1 MEEKM
6 AIDKTVEE
14 KIEASF
20 KKVFY
25 DKYVMDWDTE
35 KHNLERIER
44 YGITDKTTSITLYD
58 IDVQYVNKQGEIKT
72 VKTDTMTFTL
82 CHKGEPCTT
91 LRDSIR
97 PKSDYEI
104 VMEYINDGETY
115 RYAFVLKYLEY
126 LRKALYDNC
135 AFFNPIYL
143 IDTRDKTKSVR
154 LDYKKQEVD
163 RGYLNIFMWI
173 ILKNNVFDT
182 PEREREKKVLAPPSD
197 VAEANR
203 KFTEAL
209 FGTINN
215 ATNAS
220 GFLNANRSTM
230 QINTYSPKSSK
241 TGSSDPYEELENL
254 IGLESI
260 KKQIK
265 ELTSFVKMQQRRKKQ
280 GLEPVP
286 VSLHMVF
293 TGNPGTG
300 KTTIARILGE
310 IYKDIGVLSKGHFVE
325 VDRSGLV
332 AGYVGQTAMKTSE
345 VINRAKGGILFIDEA
360 YSLVSSDD
368 KDFGHEAIDTLLKAM
383 EDNREDFIVIV
394 AGYPELMQG
403 FINSN
408 PGLQSRFNRYIH
420 FPDYNADELLEVFK
434 GFCDKYEYKLDE
446 DVEPK
451 MKDFLQ
457 KLVDEKTV
465 NFANARTVRN
475 IFENVVTK
483 QSTRLDNDE
492 NEDADIQQLTIE
504 DFKDIW

>member
-1 MEEKM
+1 
-6 AIDKTVEE
+6 
-14 KIEASF
+14 
-20 KKVFY
+20 
-25 DKYVMDWDTE
+25 
-35 KHNLERIER
+35 
-44 YGITDKTTSITLYD
+44 
-58 IDVQYVNKQGEIKT
+58 
-72 VKTDTMTFTL
+72 
-82 CHKGEPCTT
+82 
-91 LRDSIR
+91 
-97 PKSDYEI
+97 
-104 VMEYINDGETY
+104 
-115 RYAFVLKYLEY
+115 
-126 LRKALYDNC
+126 
-135 AFFNPIYL
+135 
-143 IDTRDKTKSVR
+143 
-154 LDYKKQEVD
+154 
-163 RGYLNIFMWI
+163 
-173 ILKNNVFDT
+173 
-182 PEREREKKVLAPPSD
+182 
-197 VAEANR
+197 
-203 KFTEAL
+203 
-209 FGTINN
+209 
-215 ATNAS
+215 
-220 GFLNANRSTM
+220 
-230 QINTYSPKSSK
+230 
-241 TGSSDPYEELENL
+241 
-254 IGLESI
+254 
-260 KKQIK
+260 
-265 ELTSFVKMQQRRKKQ
+265 MQQRRKKQ

-420 FPDYNADELLEVFK
+420 FPDYNADELFEVFK